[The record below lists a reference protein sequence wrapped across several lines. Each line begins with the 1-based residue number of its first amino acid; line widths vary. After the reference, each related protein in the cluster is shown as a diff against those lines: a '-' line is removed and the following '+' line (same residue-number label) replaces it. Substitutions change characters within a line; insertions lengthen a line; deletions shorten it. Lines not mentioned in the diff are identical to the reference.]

1 MSTASTKYW
10 SQTKEIII
18 ILAPIPSALLSFCA
32 SGTIIYMILRSPT
45 KLNKPF
51 RRIIFGMSV
60 YDMVQSFPSVISA
73 LPSPAGSKWGAI
85 GNRGTCATQGF
96 LIQVRTLDVH
106 DLFNLISALYRTLA
120 GHVIHFLNVVSFT
133 TAALLYTSVII
144 LLPKLAALGS
154 PLYNL
159 SLAFFYLCIIKF
171 NMTNEQFQK
180 RVENILHV
188 ISNFLPWSTAIY
200 LLITENFNFNPVNC
214 WIGPDPIDCIHN
226 PDVECIRG

>member
-96 LIQVRTLDVH
+96 LIQ
-106 DLFNLISALYRTLA
+106 
-120 GHVIHFLNVVSFT
+120 
-133 TAALLYTSVII
+133 
-144 LLPKLAALGS
+144 LAALGS

-180 RVENILHV
+180 RVENKLHV